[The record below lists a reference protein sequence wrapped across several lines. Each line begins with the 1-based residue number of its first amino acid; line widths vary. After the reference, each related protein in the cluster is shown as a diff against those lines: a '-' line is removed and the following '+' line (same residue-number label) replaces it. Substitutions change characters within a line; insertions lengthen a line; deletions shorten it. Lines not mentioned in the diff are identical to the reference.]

1 MGTEKKKSSKLLKI
15 LGMIAVIGL
24 LIAIGR
30 IVLRVF
36 TEKSGAG
43 ETHEGV

>member
-1 MGTEKKKSSKLLKI
+1 METKKGSKFLKL
-15 LGMIAVIGL
+15 LGMIAVVGL
-24 LIAIGR
+24 LIAVGR

-36 TEKSGAG
+36 TEKSGTG